1 VVAYSSRRKNGEQRA
16 VGEVIERTWPGAWGR
31 DGHADTA
38 VLEAV
43 FESLGPDCVHRLVAA
58 PHPFGLPP
66 QDRRA
71 AQRWLSR
78 QTWPHRFKRDLSIV
92 LSLVALG
99 LAAALVVLSLYPAAP
114 AGDGLRKSTVSMIAA
129 RD

>member
-1 VVAYSSRRKNGEQRA
+1 MGAAA
-16 VGEVIERTWPGAWGR
+16 VGESGERTWPGAGPWGR
-31 DGHADTA
+31 GGHADTEA
-38 VLEAV
+38 LEAV
-43 FESLGPDCVHRLVAA
+43 FESLGQACVLRLVAA

-78 QTWPHRFKRDLSIV
+78 RTLGQRLRRDLSIV

-99 LAAALVVLSLYPAAP
+99 LAAALVALSLHPAAAP
-114 AGDGLRKSTVSMIAA
+114 DGVRKSTAAMIAA
-129 RD
+129 HG

>member
-1 VVAYSSRRKNGEQRA
+1 MGDI
-16 VGEVIERTWPGAWGR
+16 GGRTWPGGSWAGIWGR
-31 DGHADTA
+31 HPDNEA
-38 VLEAV
+38 LEAV
-43 FESLGPDCVHRLVAA
+43 FESLGRACVLRLVAA

-78 QTWPHRFKRDLSIV
+78 QTWPQRLRRDLSIV
-92 LSLVALG
+92 LGLVALG
-99 LAAALVVLSLYPAAP
+99 LAAALLVLSLYPTAAP
-114 AGDGLRKSTVSMIAA
+114 AGDGMRKSTASMIAA

>member
-1 VVAYSSRRKNGEQRA
+1 MGDI
-16 VGEVIERTWPGAWGR
+16 GERTWPGVLLPGIWDRHPDNEA
-31 DGHADTA
+31 
-38 VLEAV
+38 LEAV
-43 FESLGPDCVHRLVAA
+43 FESLGRACVLRLVAA

-78 QTWPHRFKRDLSIV
+78 QTRPERLTRDLSIV
-92 LSLVALG
+92 LGLVALG
-99 LAAALVVLSLYPAAP
+99 LAAALVVLSLYPAAAP
-114 AGDGLRKSTVSMIAA
+114 AGDDLRKSTASMMAA

>member
-1 VVAYSSRRKNGEQRA
+1 VGDIGERA
-16 VGEVIERTWPGAWGR
+16 WPQAWGQHPDR
-31 DGHADTA
+31 EA
-38 VLEAV
+38 LEAV
-43 FESLGPDCVHRLVAA
+43 FESLGRACVLRLVAA

-78 QTWPHRFKRDLSIV
+78 QAWPKRLTRDLSIV

-99 LAAALVVLSLYPAAP
+99 LAAALVVLSLYPVAAP
-114 AGDGLRKSTVSMIAA
+114 TGDGQRRSTASMIAA